1 MDTLEAIAARIE
13 TTADIRAIMRT
24 MKALSAVSI
33 RRYERAAEAT
43 AEYGHTVEL
52 GLQALLRARRFAGA
66 RLAASRAP
74 AGRRALI
81 VIGSDRGLCGR
92 FNDRIATFARD
103 EFLGEPVAGTSL
115 LCVLGLRAA
124 SRLEAMGRRPDRI
137 LTLPG
142 SVGGIAATV
151 QAAIL
156 QIDSWSTEEGV
167 ALVFLAHNRRGE
179 RARAVPMG
187 KQLLPVPESYLR
199 ELAAKPWP
207 ARSLPAF
214 SMEPDAL
221 LSWLIRQHLFVV
233 LYRALAESLASEHAA
248 RLSAMQGAE
257 RNIEERSE
265 ELASA
270 YRQKRQEAITRELL
284 DVVAGFR
291 MAVMVPSD

>member
-13 TTADIRAIMRT
+13 TTSDIRAIVRT
-24 MKALSAVSI
+24 MKALSAASI

-66 RLAASRAP
+66 RLAAGRTP

-92 FNDRIATFARD
+92 FNDRVAGFARD
-103 EFLGEPVAGTSL
+103 EFLGDPGAGAPL

-124 SRLEAMGRRPDRI
+124 ARLEAMGHRANRI

-142 SVGGIAATV
+142 TVGGIAGTV

-156 QIDSWSTEEGV
+156 QIDRWTKEERVTEV
-167 ALVFLAHNRRGE
+167 HLAHNRRGE
-179 RARAVPMG
+179 RARAVPTG
-187 KQLLPVPESYLR
+187 RQLLPVQESYFQQ
-199 ELAAKPWP
+199 LAVKPWP
-207 ARSLPAF
+207 SRSLPAF
-214 SMEPDAL
+214 SMEPAAI

-233 LYRALAESLASEHAA
+233 LYRALAESLASEHSA
-248 RLSAMQGAE
+248 RLSAMQSAE
-257 RNIEERSE
+257 RNIDERGE

-291 MAVMVPSD
+291 MAEREE

>member
-1 MDTLEAIAARIE
+1 METLEAIAARIQ
-13 TTADIRAIMRT
+13 TTSDIRAIVRT
-24 MKALSAVSI
+24 MKALSAASI
-33 RRYERAAEAT
+33 RRYELAAEAT
-43 AEYGHTVEL
+43 ADYGHTVEL

-66 RLAASRAP
+66 PLGAARVP

-92 FNDRIATFARD
+92 FNDRVAAFSQD
-103 EFLGEPVAGTSL
+103 EFIGDPATAAPL

-124 SRLEAMGRRPDRI
+124 ARLEAMGHCPDRI
-137 LTLPG
+137 LALP
-142 SVGGIAATV
+142 SSAGGIAATV

-156 QIDSWSTEEGV
+156 QIDSWSKAEGV
-167 ALVFLAHNRRGE
+167 TSVWLAHNRRGE
-179 RARAVPMG
+179 RARAVPVG
-187 KQLLPVPESYLR
+187 RQLLPLPESYLR
-199 ELAAKPWP
+199 QLATKPWP

-248 RLSAMQGAE
+248 RLSAMQSAE
-257 RNIEERSE
+257 QNIEERSE

-284 DVVAGFR
+284 DVLAGFR
-291 MAVMVPSD
+291 MAVSLPP